1 MSKFS
6 IYFVIVTM
14 AMLFYY
20 ATVIAYDLKV
30 KKKTADDEEEEIETS
45 DPTRE
50 EETLDEHQNIEEA
63 EDFTESASRD
73 CQTEENS
80 ISGSE
85 DENMEDSTSSAPVVP
100 EQEEEQPQEELN
112 AFDEQEAFSEPPLV
126 SGYEVRSIVEP
137 TVSDKVQQHVDSVN
151 ESLIPNLT
159 SSNSFDSIDLAK
171 IIRDKD
177 LRDKYNIEA
186 YDERTQF

>member
-1 MSKFS
+1 
-6 IYFVIVTM
+6 
-14 AMLFYY
+14 MLFYY

-30 KKKTADDEEEEIETS
+30 KKKTIDDEDEVIDTSEATEE
-45 DPTRE
+45 DAP
-50 EETLDEHQNIEEA
+50 LDEPSVIEEA

-73 CQTEENS
+73 SQTKENS

-85 DENMEDSTSSAPVVP
+85 DENMEDSTSSVPVVP

-159 SSNSFDSIDLAK
+159 SSNSFDTIDLAK

-177 LRDKYNIEA
+177 MRDKYNIEA